1 MKRTKT
7 MIIRYIIYALI
18 VIALIAI
25 DQLTKVWAFKAL
37 PENEVI
43 DCLKPLFKFEKIYNN
58 GAIFGILSGKMW
70 LFYIF
75 TFIGLGIFGYL
86 MRYADYQRFP
96 FYTVGL
102 LLMIAGTIGNF
113 IDRIAFGQ
121 VRDFLTFG
129 FFNFAVFN
137 FADMCMTCGIIA
149 LMIDILFN
157 DFGAL
162 WK

>member
-1 MKRTKT
+1 
-7 MIIRYIIYALI
+7 MIKYIIYILI
-18 VIALIAI
+18 IIALIAI

-37 PENEVI
+37 PDNEAI
-43 DCLKPLFKFEKIYNN
+43 DCLKPLFRFEKVYNN
-58 GAIFGILSGKMW
+58 GAIFGILKGKMW

-75 TFIGLGIFGYL
+75 TAIGMAVFIYL
-86 MRYADYQRFP
+86 MKYADYIKYP
-96 FYTVGL
+96 FYTAGL
-102 LLMIAGTIGNF
+102 ILMIAGTIGNF
-113 IDRIAFGQ
+113 IDRVFFNE

-149 LMIDILFN
+149 LCIDLLFN
-157 DFGAL
+157 DFGGI